1 MLLVS
6 GSIAI
11 LLYWLWAPRSEALG
25 LATIVDGPA
34 PADAAQVIVFLHGYG
49 AGFKQGEEVARE
61 LRSAGLPGDVSV
73 VLVQGPYRSGF
84 FDYSWGRNSAEGAQS
99 RARVRSLIADLH
111 AQHGIVLVG
120 FSQGAA
126 VALDIAAEEPRI
138 AAVASFSPCSIRSRE
153 QLADRDL
160 RFLLA
165 HGTRDGVCPVDRSR
179 SLAKLL
185 ESAKKSVRYIEFD
198 GGHEIS
204 HEAIKALAAFATP

>member
-1 MLLVS
+1 LLLAS
-6 GSIAI
+6 GTFAV
-11 LLYWLWAPRSEALG
+11 LYWLWAPRPEALG
-25 LATIVDGPA
+25 LEKIVDGPN
-34 PADAAQVIVFLHGYG
+34 PADASQVIVFLHGYG
-49 AGFKQGEEVARE
+49 AAFKQGEEVARE

-84 FDYSWGRNSAEGAQS
+84 LDYSWGRTAAEGARS
-99 RARVRSLIADLH
+99 RARIRSLIADLH
-111 AQHGIVLVG
+111 AQHRIVLVG

-138 AAVASFSPCSIRSRE
+138 AAVASFSPCSIRNRE
-153 QLADRDL
+153 KLADRDL

-179 SLAKLL
+179 SLAKAL
-185 ESAKKSVRYIEFD
+185 ESAKKSVRYVEFD

-204 HEAIKALAAFATP
+204 PEAVKALAAFATP